1 MADDGSITCFSDLSP
16 LQRTYVITKGPDLGD
31 GGSVKSFVGEFEREF
46 GVKVRPTDMALIL
59 KKAKRKKTRGGN
71 GGGNSSRDRCS
82 NRVSRLWKSKNGQ

>member
-1 MADDGSITCFSDLSP
+1 MVDGSSITHFSDLTPAQQSF
-16 LQRTYVITKGPDLGD
+16 VIARGPDPGD
-31 GGSVKSFVGEFEREF
+31 GGSVKSFAGEFEGKF

-71 GGGNSSRDRCS
+71 GGGNSSRDRYS